1 MDESDTG
8 TDDTVRARDV
18 RRAVAATLR
27 RVGRLCVDWVDRRS
41 RLSQLVVGAVIAFVL
56 EGAVPV
62 VQQLGV
68 VWVSAVATASA
79 ADGVVALV
87 CVQIGQ
93 TVVQAHKLDRLGREL
108 ERVNDEATT
117 DGGREP
123 DTATDGARRSWRS
136 GGGIVGGGLA
146 GATLGTAYGSQG
158 VFVGAVVGA
167 VLGDTLEEWTV
178 TS

>member
-8 TDDTVRARDV
+8 TDDAVRARDV

-27 RVGRLCVDWVDRRS
+27 RIGRLCVDWVDRRS

-62 VQQLGV
+62 VRRIGTA
-68 VWVSAVATASA
+68 WISAVGTASA
-79 ADGVVALV
+79 AEGVITLV

-93 TVVQAHKLDRLGREL
+93 TAVQAHKLDKLGREL
-108 ERVNDEATT
+108 ERVSDEATT

-123 DTATDGARRSWRS
+123 DTTTGGARRPWRS

-167 VLGDTLEEWTV
+167 VLGDTLEEWIAV
-178 TS
+178 S